1 MIFETSFLVKSS
13 LQAVSTFH
21 GDTRALKTLTMP
33 PIWLQLH
40 QVEPLAEGSVSRF
53 TMWLGPIPLRWT
65 AEHSQV
71 DPLHGFTDTQIS
83 GPLKRWQHTHTFTP
97 VEPNL
102 TRVSE
107 RIDYDV
113 FPGLRGWLTRLLFN
127 PLGLSIM
134 FAYRAWATRRAVK
147 RF

>member
-1 MIFETSFLVKSS
+1 MKFETSFLVKSS
-13 LQAVSTFH
+13 LESVSAFH
-21 GDTRALKTLTMP
+21 SDTRALKTLTMP
-33 PIWLQLH
+33 PLWLQLH
-40 QVEPLAEGSVSRF
+40 QAEPLAEGSISRF

-71 DPLHGFTDTQIS
+71 DPLHGFTDTQTA
-83 GPLKRWQHTHTFTP
+83 GPLKYWRHTHTFTR
-97 VEPNL
+97 VEPAL

-107 RIDYDV
+107 HIEYDV

-127 PLGLSIM
+127 PLGLRVM
-134 FAYRAWATRRAVK
+134 FAYRAWATRRAVS